1 MAPQE
6 MQLEILFPLPYMEP
20 KKKIETHSWQHLPS
34 VLVCILYL
42 DAFFTPIPSDSNL
55 LVL

>member
-6 MQLEILFPLPYMEP
+6 MQLEILFPCLTWNR
-20 KKKIETHSWQHLPS
+20 KKIETHSWQHLPS